1 MEVLGPIGVDW
12 TYLVYSVSTT
22 TGQLLS
28 QWWPIVAFGL
38 AFPAT
43 AGLLRLVGVGA
54 DVLSGGSRRRAARRV
69 RADDED
75 E

>member
-1 MEVLGPIGVDW
+1 MGVDW

-22 TGQLLS
+22 AGQLLAE
-28 QWWPIVAFGL
+28 WWPIIAFAL

-43 AGLLRLVGVGA
+43 AGLLRLVGVAADEMGA
-54 DVLSGGSRRRAARRV
+54 RRQPAGRV

-75 E
+75 EV